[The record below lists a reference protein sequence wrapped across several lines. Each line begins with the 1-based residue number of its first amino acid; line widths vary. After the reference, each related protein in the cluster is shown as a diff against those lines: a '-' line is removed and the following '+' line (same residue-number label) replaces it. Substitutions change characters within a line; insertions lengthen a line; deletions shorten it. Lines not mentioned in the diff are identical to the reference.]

1 MNGLQGYQHGP
12 GFCAPLAAQA
22 GQCRA
27 RRELI
32 FCAHAAAAGATHRPG
47 YKTMSHHKS
56 REVVLPIKMTPE
68 LHAALDAL
76 RDTWRRDPAAIP
88 RGLTCSQSKEGAF
101 VVTAAE
107 SVFVT
112 LPGACVVK
120 GLGAIELVGIE
131 PIFEPGAGSKTL
143 VLRDTEEGWRF
154 SVKFVPPI
162 VRERN
167 TK

>member
-1 MNGLQGYQHGP
+1 
-12 GFCAPLAAQA
+12 
-22 GQCRA
+22 
-27 RRELI
+27 
-32 FCAHAAAAGATHRPG
+32 
-47 YKTMSHHKS
+47 MSHQKS
-56 REVVLPIKMTPE
+56 REVVLPIRMTAE

-76 RDTWRRDPAAIP
+76 REAWQRDPTTVP
-88 RGLTCSQSKEGAF
+88 RGLSCSQSKEGAF
-101 VVTAAE
+101 VLTAAE

-120 GLGAIELVGIE
+120 GLGAIELVGTE
-131 PIFEPGAGSKTL
+131 PLFEPGAGSKTL

-167 TK
+167 TKPG